1 MSNTSR
7 RPPVVAARWAVAL
20 AAAAALAGCSTVHAD
35 TTSRHSTATITATT
49 TQPAATSAERVATE
63 QPQPTSNESAAQAI
77 RTLDSLAVKGR
88 APKTGYSRAQFGAAW
103 SDDVTVEG
111 GHNGCDTRNDL
122 LKSLRNKVI
131 KPNTHGCVV
140 LSGVLDD
147 PYTGRSI
154 PFQRGPQSGRIQ
166 VDHLVALLDAW
177 QKGAQQL
184 SVDQRRNLANDPR
197 NLQLVDGPTNA
208 AKGAGDAATW
218 LPPNKGYRCTY
229 VQRQIAVKSIY
240 HLWVT
245 AAEKEA
251 MLRILRSC

>member
-1 MSNTSR
+1 M
-7 RPPVVAARWAVAL
+7 
-20 AAAAALAGCSTVHAD
+20 HAD
-35 TTSRHSTATITATT
+35 TTSHHSTARITATT
-49 TQPAATSAERVATE
+49 TQPAAAAAGGVGVATE

-77 RTLDSLAVKGR
+77 STLDGLAVKGR

-122 LKSLRNKVI
+122 LKALRNKVI
-131 KPNTHGCVV
+131 KPDTHGCVV

-154 PFQRGPQSGRIQ
+154 PFERGPQSGRIQ
-166 VDHLVALLDAW
+166 VDHLVPLMDSW

-184 SVDQRRNLANDPR
+184 SVEQRRNLANDPR

-229 VQRQIAVKSIY
+229 VQRQITVKSVY

-251 MLRILRSC
+251 MLRVLRSC